1 MQVCVYGLW
10 HLGTVT
16 AACLAGHFDVV
27 GLDPNAETVAALS
40 AGQPPVA
47 EPGLAELVRQRQA
60 EGRLRFT
67 IDQDEALRKA
77 DIVWVAFDTPV
88 DEADRADVAWVLRQ
102 AESLFPHLRTGTLVL
117 LSSQLP
123 VGSTRKLEEAYR
135 AAYSNQSVGF
145 AYSPENLR
153 LGSAIRSFTEP
164 DRVVIGVREPTDRTG
179 LCNLM
184 QPFTDRI
191 EWMNVESAEMTKH
204 ALNAFLATSVAF
216 MNEVACLCERVGAS
230 AKDVERGLKTEARI
244 GPHAYLAPGT
254 AFAGGTLARDV
265 EFLAALGN
273 QEGIPMHL
281 VSGVRASNEIHKS
294 WICRRLQEILGNLRG
309 RSIAVLGLT
318 YKPGTN
324 TLRRSSAVETC
335 RWLADQGAV
344 VAAYDPAIQTLPT
357 ELSSVIHLHS
367 SLESTIQGAD
377 AVLVATAWP
386 EFRAL
391 TADLIV
397 SRTVGRIV
405 LDPSHA
411 LALSLSNDS
420 RVRYFAVGICT

>member
-1 MQVCVYGLW
+1 VYGLW

-16 AACLAGHFDVV
+16 AACLAGHCDVV
-27 GLDPNAETVAALS
+27 GLDPDAETVAALS
-40 AGQPPVA
+40 ASQPPVA

-60 EGRLRFT
+60 ENRLRFT
-67 IDQDEALRKA
+67 TDPGESLREA
-77 DIVWVAFDTPV
+77 DIVWVTFDTPV
-88 DEADRADVAWVLRQ
+88 DDDDHADVDFVVRHI
-102 AESLFPHLRTGTLVL
+102 ESLFPHLRAGTMVL

-135 AAYSNQSVGF
+135 AAYPNQEVGF

-164 DRVVIGVREPTDRTG
+164 DRVVIGVREQTDRSR
-179 LCNLM
+179 LRALL

-244 GPHAYLAPGT
+244 GPRAYLAPGG

-265 EFLAALGN
+265 EFLTALG
-273 QEGIPMHL
+273 QGEGIPLHL
-281 VSGVRASNEIHKS
+281 IAGVRASNEVHKS
-294 WICRRLQEILGNLRG
+294 WICRRLQEILGDLRG

-335 RWLADQGAV
+335 RWLSDQGAV
-344 VAAYDPAIQTLPT
+344 VAAYDPAIHTLPA
-357 ELSSVIHLHS
+357 ELNAIIHLHS
-367 SLESTIQGAD
+367 SLESAIQGAA
-377 AVLVATAWP
+377 AVLVATPCA

-391 TADLIV
+391 TAALVV

-405 LDPSHA
+405 FDPNHA
-411 LALSLSNDS
+411 LAPSLSNDP
-420 RVRYFAVGICT
+420 RIRYVAVGLST